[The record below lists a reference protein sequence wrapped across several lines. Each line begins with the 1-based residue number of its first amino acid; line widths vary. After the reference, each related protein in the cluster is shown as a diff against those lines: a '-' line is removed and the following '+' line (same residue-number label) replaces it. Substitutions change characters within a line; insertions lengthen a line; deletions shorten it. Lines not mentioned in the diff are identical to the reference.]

1 MRIIL
6 DQNWKVNYENGIVC
20 DNISLP
26 HEFPITEQSYPN
38 PICFSGVYE
47 RKLPELKELSG
58 KHVLLRFHG
67 IDYLSKVYI
76 NEKQVFNHENGYD
89 LFEVQ
94 IDDYLNFDGQDLLQ
108 IFVSDFDV
116 AKKPHAVMGKQDW
129 YANACGIIQKVE
141 LWVMDKVFI
150 KSAKFL
156 PLQDLKTI
164 RCEIEFSDNNAHEFS
179 LKLIDPHGIKVFDEK
194 LHQLKSNLT
203 IENPKLWSLESP
215 HMYTAI
221 IDFDDGTSKDRF
233 QTKFGI
239 RTISVEK
246 DKILLNG
253 KPVYLFGALDQNF
266 YPINHY
272 TLPKK
277 SSLLSEFL
285 KAKEMGLNLLR
296 FHVKIPD
303 DLYLELADE
312 LGILVWID
320 LPYARQLDDRSREYL
335 EILLENLLKRHANHP
350 SFVMLSL
357 INESWG
363 IDLSSKETRDWL
375 KSFYEKAKVFDA
387 TRLYVDNSACIGNFH
402 VCSDID
408 DFHFYNSFPYHN
420 NQWDERIKSFA
431 TNEFKSFFE
440 SKTELP
446 KVVSEFGVWGLS
458 DPKDWE
464 GNWMNFPV
472 MVMGNV
478 FSQSSPANAISNI
491 HEFHNIDDF
500 IYQAQLH
507 QFLGLKYQIES
518 IRLRSEISGYVITE
532 FSDIAWEANG
542 LLDYNRM
549 PKMFYAKLRFLNKE
563 ILPIIKDHKSIIQNG
578 EKYCAE
584 IYVANNSQKDLSATL
599 VVRTDKEILKE
610 LEIFVKEWTVS
621 KIADLSVRLKQ
632 DTQNIFI
639 EIFENG
645 RLINRNFYP
654 IIVLQ
659 PLALENDIIWVNDET
674 LNDEELIPIS
684 EKQKLHGFLDLS
696 GDWISN
702 ITVFNTK
709 RSKNVAA
716 LLWSLR
722 SIASEYVLM
731 KKQDNATLSSEN
743 SLISKVIGWGYALGS
758 IVYVKERSGNKK
770 IYTTLK
776 DCLLS
781 RLIISYI
788 MH

>member
-6 DQNWKVNYENGIVC
+6 DQNWKVNCENGVVC

-38 PICFSGVYE
+38 PICYSGVYE
-47 RKLPELKELSG
+47 RKLPELKGLSG

-116 AKKPHAVMGKQDW
+116 AKKPHFVMGKQDW

-141 LWVMDKVFI
+141 LWVTDKVFI

-164 RCEIEFSDNNAHEFS
+164 RCEIEFSDNNEHEFS
-179 LKLIDPHGIKVFDEK
+179 LRLIDPHGITVFDEK
-194 LHQLKSNLT
+194 LHHLKFNLT
-203 IENPKLWSLESP
+203 IENPKIWSLESP

-253 KPVYLFGALDQNF
+253 KPVYLFGVLDQNF

-272 TLPKK
+272 TLPKE

-320 LPYARQLDDRSREYL
+320 LPYARQLNDRSREYL
-335 EILLENLLKRHANHP
+335 ETLLENLLKRHANHP
-350 SFVMLSL
+350 SFVISSL

-363 IDLSSKETRDWL
+363 IDLSNKEARDWL
-375 KSFYEKAKVFDA
+375 KSFYEKAKTFDA

-431 TNEFKSFFE
+431 TNEFESFFE

-472 MVMGNV
+472 TVMGNV

-491 HEFHNIDDF
+491 HKFHNIDDF

-549 PKMFYAKLRFLNKE
+549 PKMFYSKLRFLNKE
-563 ILPIIKDHKSIIQNG
+563 ILPIIKDHKSIIQDG
-578 EKYCAE
+578 ERYCAE

-654 IIVLQ
+654 ITVLE
-659 PLALENDIIWVNDET
+659 PLVLEDDIIWVNDET
-674 LNDEELIPIS
+674 LNDEDLISIS
-684 EKQKLHGFLDLS
+684 EKQRLHGFLDLS

-716 LLWSLR
+716 LLWSLG
-722 SIASEYVLM
+722 SIASEYILM

-770 IYTTLK
+770 IYTTLR
-776 DCLLS
+776 DCSLS